1 MGASMGTPGSQPVI
15 WTVTA
20 IFDDPEA
27 AQSAIDELRGQGIA
41 ASDISMSV
49 QDRQGDENTGS
60 ALDSAEGASRQ
71 EIGTS
76 NTYRVS
82 PELPNDEDLPSTQAY
97 MTDDSAGQ
105 WEVPVVI
112 DHDIPPDEP
121 MGGGLRLGI
130 NKTGYDEVEPAEHD
144 MVRRVDA
151 DADADVDIYTD
162 FPDQPGGL
170 SPDAPLAGAEGSQG
184 GSAEGHS
191 PNSGLPPARG
201 EGATVSVSTDDAQRD
216 FVSAIL
222 EAHGGNISTSMG

>member
-41 ASDISMSV
+41 ASDITMSV
-49 QDRQGDENTGS
+49 EDRQGDENEG
-60 ALDSAEGASRQ
+60 SAEGASRQ

-82 PELPNDEDLPSTQAY
+82 RELPNDEDLPTTEAY

-105 WEVPVVI
+105 REVPVVI

-130 NKTGYDEVEPAEHD
+130 NKTGYDEVEPAGHD

-170 SPDAPLAGAEGSQG
+170 SPDSPLAGAEASQR

-222 EAHGGNISTSMG
+222 EAHGGNITNTMG